1 MTARELIHYAKEE
14 YSKHEDVDNHI
25 FIEMTNHIKECIRM
39 NHFSGMFFTGVQYSN
54 LHPNTLDVFR
64 KNGYTIHIDVY
75 GEQDVTATISWKE
88 EDK

>member
-1 MTARELIHYAKEE
+1 
-14 YSKHEDVDNHI
+14 
-25 FIEMTNHIKECIRM
+25 M